1 MVRLWFPLTLGDTM
15 RTLLVTV
22 LAASLLVVAPEAGAA
37 TIAWQP
43 CPDQPAAECG
53 AVSVPLDWADPH
65 GPRVDLAV
73 SRVRATDPARRIGV
87 VFVDAGGPGG
97 SGAEFARA
105 PYLSPDVRARF
116 DVVGFDQLGTNN
128 SSAIRCSPELMAGNP
143 GDDPADEA
151 GFAALARHNLAVRED
166 CRARNPVFDHVD
178 TARSARD
185 LDAVRK
191 ALGERRISFYGIS
204 YGTLLGQQYAELFGA
219 RVRSMVLDGVIDHS
233 ADRRRFVLDR
243 ALAVEE
249 SFGAFVA
256 WCADNTTCALHGQDV
271 HAAWEKALLAAD
283 EVGLGQRE
291 LIDWAFFELRG
302 GTWESL
308 ASLITQVGGARLAFE
323 PNYPSL
329 RYAVVCQDFALRFKD
344 FGEYRALRQAELDA
358 APTLRGTPIGHEEA
372 ATCVGYTDRPT
383 NPPHRLDVADAPPLL
398 LLTSRYDVATPYLW
412 ARNVHRQAKGS
423 HLVTL
428 DGPGHGVYH
437 ANACTEAAVD
447 SYLLG
452 TAPAHDRTC

>member
-1 MVRLWFPLTLGDTM
+1 M
-15 RTLLVTV
+15 RMLLHATV
-22 LAASLLVVAPEAGAA
+22 LAAGLLVVAPEAEAT

-43 CPDQPAAECG
+43 CPDQPTAECG
-53 AVSVPLDWADPH
+53 AVSVPLDWSDPR

-105 PYLSPDVRARF
+105 PYLSADVRARF

-128 SSAIRCSPELMAGNP
+128 SSAIRCSPELMAAHP
-143 GDDPADEA
+143 GEHPADEA
-151 GFAALARHNLAVRED
+151 EFAALARHNLAVRED
-166 CRARNPVFDHVD
+166 CRARHPVFDHVD

-185 LDAVRK
+185 MDAVRK
-191 ALGERRISFYGIS
+191 ALGEREISFYGIS

-233 ADRRRFVLDR
+233 VDQRRLVLDR

-249 SFGAFVA
+249 SFGVFVA
-256 WCADNTTCALHGQDV
+256 WCAENTTCALHGQDV
-271 HAAWEKALLAAD
+271 RAAWEKALRVAD
-283 EVGLGQRE
+283 ETGLGQRE
-291 LIDWAFFELRG
+291 LISYAFFDLRNG
-302 GTWESL
+302 SWESL
-308 ASLITQVGGARLAFE
+308 ASLIVDVGGMRMSFE
-323 PNYPSL
+323 PNYESL
-329 RYAVVCQDFALRFKD
+329 RYAVVCQDFALRFED
-344 FGEYRALRQAELDA
+344 FGEYRALARAELRA
-358 APTLRGTPIGHEEA
+358 SPTLRGTYLGHQEA

-383 NPPHRLDVADAPPLL
+383 NPPHRLDVSDAPPLL
-398 LLTSRYDVATPYLW
+398 VLTSRYDVATPYAW

-423 HLVTL
+423 HLVTF